1 MEKKV
6 SHGLAHPLE
15 ADAKSQRT
23 RYSHGR
29 CPHAPAQPEK
39 LLPVYGT
46 GQWNKKRL
54 LPFLCPGF
62 MDNQKLFLI

>member
-1 MEKKV
+1 MEEKV
-6 SHGLAHPLE
+6 SHRPSHPHE
-15 ADAKSQRT
+15 ADAKSQHT

-46 GQWNKKRL
+46 GQ
-54 LPFLCPGF
+54 
-62 MDNQKLFLI
+62 